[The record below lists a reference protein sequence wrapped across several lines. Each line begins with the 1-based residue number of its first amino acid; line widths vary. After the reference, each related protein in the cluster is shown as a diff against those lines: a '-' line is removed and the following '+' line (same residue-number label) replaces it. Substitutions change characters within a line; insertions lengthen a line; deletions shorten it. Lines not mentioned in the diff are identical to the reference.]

1 VAEEPVMAQA
11 EPQTELDENFAGEP
25 LKLTGYTLASNRVS
39 AGENIAL
46 ALFWQA
52 AGPASRPYTVFNHLV
67 DKEGQLV
74 AQQDNW
80 PVNGQ
85 WPPSCW
91 RDGDVIVDEYSMA
104 IPPDAET
111 GSYRLV
117 TGLYDTEN
125 GARLLLEDGRD
136 GVELDVV
143 EVEK

>member
-1 VAEEPVMAQA
+1 
-11 EPQTELDENFAGEP
+11 
-25 LKLTGYTLASNRVS
+25 
-39 AGENIAL
+39 
-46 ALFWQA
+46 
-52 AGPASRPYTVFNHLV
+52 
-67 DKEGQLV
+67 
-74 AQQDNW
+74 
-80 PVNGQ
+80 
-85 WPPSCW
+85 
-91 RDGDVIVDEYSMA
+91 MA